1 MDNIEIFVQKIT
13 DILMQ
18 RLEKEEPRKTL
29 AFLGKEYT
37 SIRTY
42 YEQKGYRIVSFQEK
56 MDEVI
61 VTELPILNM
70 NRLALG
76 LPQGEDEIIIWDRLL
91 KQKKVMVLQEGMEL
105 YISRQNISPAL
116 LQVLEH
122 YKKQLVKYGVS
133 ILPLKNFEKSRET
146 IHDVKNE
153 AHKGGK
159 KELLTIAKV
168 REMNLQ
174 EGDIFEADPN
184 TIITA
189 LARDYMRDLG
199 VQIR

>member
-122 YKKQLVKYGVS
+122 YKNNWS
-133 ILPLKNFEKSRET
+133 
-146 IHDVKNE
+146 
-153 AHKGGK
+153 
-159 KELLTIAKV
+159 
-168 REMNLQ
+168 
-174 EGDIFEADPN
+174 N
-184 TIITA
+184 T
-189 LARDYMRDLG
+189 
-199 VQIR
+199 VFPFFP